1 MSIEGV
7 VLHYN
12 MLLFACEEKER
23 SIFRFFLIFS
33 FPQSYSLLTLLK
45 HVSTRVYLGFFLKRL
60 LQLHCWVICLP
71 MQIAMHSTE
80 WKGNIFLPLPAQ
92 TKYSMLI
99 IECVPL
105 WKKRQQTLIFHWQW
119 AKLHNQIVSFLLDLN
134 KCFKDRLPK
143 IKSLLM
149 IFDDCSAK
157 AVY

>member
-1 MSIEGV
+1 MWGER
-7 VLHYN
+7 
-12 MLLFACEEKER
+12 EEYIPFL
-23 SIFRFFLIFS
+23 SDFFLPSIIQS
-33 FPQSYSLLTLLK
+33 FNIAKACQHKSVLRL
-45 HVSTRVYLGFFLKRL
+45 FEKRL
-60 LQLHCWVICLP
+60 LQLYCWVICWP
-71 MQIAMHSTE
+71 MHIAMHSTE

-119 AKLHNQIVSFLLDLN
+119 AKLHNQIVSFLLDMN